1 MFLMKTSIA
10 SVALIAV
17 SAQKSGNRDSGLDSA
32 GLGRRYKDLKNIAL
46 NYMPDFDERKYW
58 AYGCN
63 CLILGDRPMS
73 DPGLGKPVDELDSV
87 CKAYKDCQRCVSM
100 KYGDTCIGEMV
111 RYKWKFAG
119 KNKKD
124 VVCTDKPNTCER
136 SLCECD
142 LKFSQEMPAHRD
154 VFNEDYHL
162 FWSTIGWNAEE
173 DCYRGG
179 GGPYEP
185 ECCGAPDGPMRLF
198 NDATKDCC
206 SDHSIKPEGTC

>member
-1 MFLMKTSIA
+1 MFLMRKSII
-10 SVALIAV
+10 SLLV
-17 SAQKSGNRDSGLDSA
+17 SSANAQDDSEG
-32 GLGRRYKDLKNIAL
+32 GEHIGRRYSDLKAIAL
-46 NYMPDFDERKYW
+46 HYMPDFDERKYW

-73 DPGLGKPVDELDSV
+73 DPGLGKPVDELDMV
-87 CKAYKDCQRCVSM
+87 CKAYKDCQRCVAM
-100 KYGDTCIGEMV
+100 RYGDTCIGEMV
-111 RYKWKFAG
+111 KYRWRKTG

-124 VVCTDKPNTCER
+124 VTCTDQPDTCER

-142 LKFSQEMPAHRD
+142 LKFGQDMPAHRD
-154 VFNEDYHL
+154 VFNDDYHL
-162 FWSTIGWNAEE
+162 FWSTIGWNADD

-179 GGPYEP
+179 GGPYDP

-206 SDHSIKPEGTC
+206 PDYSIKPEDTC